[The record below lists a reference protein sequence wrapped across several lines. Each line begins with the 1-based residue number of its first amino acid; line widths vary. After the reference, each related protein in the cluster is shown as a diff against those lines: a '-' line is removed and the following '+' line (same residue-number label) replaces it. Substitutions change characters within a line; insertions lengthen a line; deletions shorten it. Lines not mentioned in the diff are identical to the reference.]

1 VHDFRTL
8 ARILEDRGELY
19 RIEAPVDPRFEMPA
33 LMEQI
38 DGERRGYIFE
48 NVKGARFPVVG
59 GLLNRLECYGW
70 ALGTKPGEPFGQA
83 DLDARIEAAKVA
95 GIPPREVP
103 TGPVKDVVRRG
114 DDINLHELPV
124 PTYFEL
130 DSGPFITAAVG
141 VSRNP
146 ATGKL
151 NVGFYRTLIL
161 GKQLMAV
168 NASSLSDL
176 RRFYQA
182 AEASGESMPIALA
195 IGVPPAVLM
204 AASCKLPPDHPEFD
218 LAGGLHGSAIDLVKC
233 ETSDLLVPAGA
244 EMVIEGRVDFSRKI
258 ENVLGEFAGQYGP
271 ETAPVTEVTA
281 ITHRR
286 DAMFYTIL
294 AGRNPEHNTVGA
306 IATYGVQRALVNT
319 VRKQFP
325 QIRAMNVFLEPKL
338 GAMLHAVVA
347 IDKQSD
353 EEPRELIRAIFAAA
367 GGFFPVSRITK
378 RIIVVDEDI
387 NVNDQQDVEWAIWSR
402 VADAAKFM
410 VIPDVES
417 WELERCAKD
426 GKGSLRIGIDA
437 TMDMEDREKLKRP
450 IIPGAAGIHLAD
462 YLKKPGRK
470 SAA

>member
-1 VHDFRTL
+1 MHDFRTL

-19 RIEAPVDPRFEMPA
+19 RIAAPVDPRFEMPA

-38 DGERRGYIFE
+38 DGERRAYVFE
-48 NVKGARFPVVG
+48 NVKGARFPVIG

-70 ALGTKPGEPFGQA
+70 ALGTTPGEPFGQA
-83 DLDARIEAAKVA
+83 ELDARLEAAKVN
-95 GIPPREVP
+95 GIKPRQVAS
-103 TGPVKDVVRRG
+103 GPVKEVVRKG
-114 DDINLHELPV
+114 ADASLADLPV
-124 PTYFEL
+124 PTFFEL

-141 VSRNP
+141 VARNP
-146 ATGKL
+146 VAGNL
-151 NVGFYRTLIL
+151 NVGFYRTLII
-161 GKQLMAV
+161 GDRTMVV

-182 AEASGESMPIALA
+182 AEASGESMPIALV
-195 IGVPPAVLM
+195 IGAPPAVLM
-204 AASCKLPPDHPEFD
+204 AASCKLPPDHPELD
-218 LAGGLHGSAIDLVKC
+218 LAGGLAGSPVELVKC
-233 ETSDLLVPAGA
+233 ETSDLLVPANA
-244 EMVIEGRVDFSRKI
+244 EMIIEGRVDFSRKV

-306 IATYGVQRALVNT
+306 IATYGVQRALVRT
-319 VRKQFP
+319 VQAQFP

-347 IDKQSD
+347 IDKRTD
-353 EEPRELIRAIFAAA
+353 EEPRELIKAIFAAA

-378 RIIVVDEDI
+378 RIIVVDTDI
-387 NVNDQQDVEWAIWSR
+387 DVHDMQDVEWAVWSR

-417 WELERCAKD
+417 WELERCAKE

-437 TMDMEDREKLKRP
+437 TMDIEDREKLKRP
-450 IIPGAAGIHLAD
+450 IIPGATGVRLAD
-462 YLKKPGRK
+462 YLGKPGRR